1 MGEIRLVRYSDIL
14 GAPNAAELISEYAQE
29 CVVQIDPQVEAYRA
43 MERAGAFVAFGV
55 YDGDVLVGF
64 ASVLMAVMPHD
75 GRKVGTVESIFVSE
89 GHRRDTGGSLMLAL
103 EDYAQS
109 AGCADLLYTAR
120 VGSRMEW
127 ILSHRKKCRHTH
139 SVHTR
144 SFP

>member
-1 MGEIRLVRYSDIL
+1 MSEIRLVRYLDIL
-14 GAPNAAELISEYAQE
+14 GAPNAAQLISEYAEE
-29 CVVQIDPQVEAYRA
+29 CTVAINPQVEAYGA
-43 MERAGAFVAFGV
+43 MERAGAFFSFGV
-55 YDGDVLVGF
+55 YDTGTLVGF

-75 GRKVGTVESIFVSE
+75 GRKIGTVESIFVSE

-103 EDYAQS
+103 EKHAEES
-109 AGCADLLYTAR
+109 GCTELLYVAR

-127 ILSHRKKCRHTH
+127 ILEHRKKCRHTH